1 MVDKVKMKFLGFM
14 IKVRG
19 TVKKFHMTHHD
30 CLNLKNQI
38 DGKMIY
44 NDINSL
50 YFPV

>member
-1 MVDKVKMKFLGFM
+1 MADKVKMKFLGFM
-14 IKVRG
+14 LKVRG
-19 TVKKFHMTHHD
+19 KVKKFHMSHLD

-38 DGKMIY
+38 DGKIMY